1 MIAVDTSS
9 WIAFLS
15 GATGAD
21 VVLVEQALADRQ
33 VAMPPVVMTE
43 LLSNSKLP
51 APVSRLIAQV
61 PMLDVLDGY
70 WERAGV
76 LRAKVLRLKRRAP
89 LADALIA
96 QSCVD
101 HEVALVTRDGDF
113 RTFARV
119 GGLRLLSE

>member
-33 VAMPPVVMTE
+33 VAMPPVVLTE

>member
-33 VAMPPVVMTE
+33 VAMPPVVLTE
-43 LLSNSKLP
+43 LLSDSKLP

-76 LRAKVLRLKRRAP
+76 LRAKVFRLKGRAP

>member
-15 GATGAD
+15 GATGAE

-33 VAMPPVVMTE
+33 VAMPPVVLTE
-43 LLSNSKLP
+43 LLSDSKLP

>member
-33 VAMPPVVMTE
+33 VAMPPVVLTE
-43 LLSNSKLP
+43 LLSDSKLP
-51 APVSRLIAQV
+51 APVSRLIEQV

>member
-33 VAMPPVVMTE
+33 VAMPPVVLTE
-43 LLSNSKLP
+43 LLSDSKLP

>member
-15 GATGAD
+15 GATGND
-21 VVLVEQALADRQ
+21 VTFVERALADRQ
-33 VAMPPVVMTE
+33 VAMPPVVLTE
-43 LLSNSKLP
+43 LLSDAKLP
-51 APVSRLIAQV
+51 ARVARVIAQV
-61 PMLDVLDGY
+61 PLLDVLDGY

-76 LRAKVLRLKRRAP
+76 LRAKVLRSKRRAP

-101 HEVALVTRDGDF
+101 HEVALVTRDADF
-113 RTFARV
+113 EPFARV
-119 GGLRLLSE
+119 GGLRLLSD

>member
-1 MIAVDTSS
+1 M
-9 WIAFLS
+9 
-15 GATGAD
+15 
-21 VVLVEQALADRQ
+21 LVEQALADRQ
-33 VAMPPVVMTE
+33 VAMPPVVLTE
-43 LLSNSKLP
+43 LLSDSKLP